1 MVPWGIA
8 TTNPSVA
15 LLLPFGW
22 LLWQIYL
29 PRLLNGVIGKP
40 PEDGFVYDSW
50 WTSTKQE
57 FKSEFD
63 RVDERADKMGES
75 IEYIANTQDKLVKI
89 TIAQSHM
96 LNGYDGDIS
105 VEDVKDDLRDES
117 ETVRPSDYLDEDPDE
132 ETPW

>member
-29 PRLLNGVIGKP
+29 PRLLNRVIGKP